1 MAWQDLREFLDR
13 LEQTGQLHRIG
24 AEVDP
29 MLEIA
34 EITDRVSKSPGGG
47 RALLFERVRGSRFPA
62 VTNIFGSERRVCA
75 ALGVDELPQLTR
87 RMAELLQNVNAV
99 TEEDA
104 GAALASNTDFAR
116 FGPAVVAQGAC
127 QEVVEDAPDL
137 SAYPIPKSWPGDGWP
152 ACNGRF
158 ITLPLIFTRDPD
170 TGVANCGMYLVQVFS
185 SRSAGIRWRPGS
197 GGAGHLTKYRA
208 RGERMPVAIALG
220 GDPAAAFS
228 AMLPLPAAVD
238 EMQFAGFLR
247 GKQVEVVQC
256 RTSGIMVPANAELV
270 IEGYIDPCELGSGGE
285 FGNHT
290 GFYAPPQ
297 ELPVMHVD
305 CITRRRDPVF
315 PATVVG
321 PPPMEDCHMAR
332 AAERLMLPFTRLEL
346 PEIVEI
352 NLPLEGIFHG
362 AAIVSID
369 KRAPGQGRLVMERLW
384 AKGWLSGSRLLVV
397 VDGDV
402 DVCDLSRVFWKVL
415 NSSNWTR

>member
-1 MAWQDLREFLDR
+1 
-13 LEQTGQLHRIG
+13 
-24 AEVDP
+24 
-29 MLEIA
+29 
-34 EITDRVSKSPGGG
+34 
-47 RALLFERVRGSRFPA
+47 
-62 VTNIFGSERRVCA
+62 
-75 ALGVDELPQLTR
+75 
-87 RMAELLQNVNAV
+87 
-99 TEEDA
+99 
-104 GAALASNTDFAR
+104 
-116 FGPAVVAQGAC
+116 
-127 QEVVEDAPDL
+127 
-137 SAYPIPKSWPGDGWP
+137 
-152 ACNGRF
+152 
-158 ITLPLIFTRDPD
+158 
-170 TGVANCGMYLVQVFS
+170 
-185 SRSAGIRWRPGS
+185 
-197 GGAGHLTKYRA
+197 
-208 RGERMPVAIALG
+208 
-220 GDPAAAFS
+220 
-228 AMLPLPAAVD
+228 MLPLPAAVD

-415 NSSNWTR
+415 NSSNWTRDLAISDITGGKDGPESRLPFGGRLGVDATRKLPGEGVSAWPSEIAMDAGVRELVAKRWREYGFE